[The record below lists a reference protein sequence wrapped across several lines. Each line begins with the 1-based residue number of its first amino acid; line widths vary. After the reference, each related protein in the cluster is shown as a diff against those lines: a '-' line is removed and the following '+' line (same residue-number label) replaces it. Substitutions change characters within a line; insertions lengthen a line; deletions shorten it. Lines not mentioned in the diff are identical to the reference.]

1 MIRIAEISI
10 FNISYGPSAF
20 KGKREGGLLMAKQ
33 YKTVFSP
40 YVTKNGKR
48 IWAKN
53 YGLKAFCFK
62 VPKNR
67 EL

>member
-1 MIRIAEISI
+1 MV
-10 FNISYGPSAF
+10 
-20 KGKREGGLLMAKQ
+20 KQ
-33 YKTVFSP
+33 YKTIFSP
-40 YVTKNGKR
+40 YITKNGKK